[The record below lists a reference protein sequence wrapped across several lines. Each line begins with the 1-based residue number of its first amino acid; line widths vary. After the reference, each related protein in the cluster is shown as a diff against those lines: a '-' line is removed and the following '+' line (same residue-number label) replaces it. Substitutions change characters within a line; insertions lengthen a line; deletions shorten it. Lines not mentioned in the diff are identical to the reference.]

1 MKIKRE
7 ENPRAEISWLW
18 MIQTRNFFKL
28 LFQLCSGTK
37 QEQIEPSYLNGD
49 PAYNFQI
56 GGNDYV
62 IYFEGTFM
70 YQRIADPEVQ
80 AVYFVR
86 RRPMFASRS
95 ALQTTVRWVNAD
107 CALIVKSYKFF
118 LKVPDRETSYFV
130 DCLGTELGFRSIKS
144 RNIIMVKMMM
154 MIIMIWIIDSLHVS
168 GWCVQHCCLSI
179 RSPWT
184 QLKQVHL
191 RKILAVTSNAYIIHI
206 FILRLTENL
215 MQAELFAIQALLLF
229 LYWRRGLGKSVW
241 GIENA

>member
-107 CALIVKSYKFF
+107 CALIVKSYNFF
-118 LKVPDRETSYFV
+118 
-130 DCLGTELGFRSIKS
+130 
-144 RNIIMVKMMM
+144 
-154 MIIMIWIIDSLHVS
+154 
-168 GWCVQHCCLSI
+168 
-179 RSPWT
+179 
-184 QLKQVHL
+184 
-191 RKILAVTSNAYIIHI
+191 
-206 FILRLTENL
+206 
-215 MQAELFAIQALLLF
+215 
-229 LYWRRGLGKSVW
+229 
-241 GIENA
+241 